1 MLSATTSSVSAKPA
15 AAAEAGGVWRP
26 NFRHDRVEGMRVMIR
41 TSIRAVFCAVLLCS
55 GVAAAQPT
63 VPQSREQI
71 ALTFAP
77 VVRQSAPAVV
87 NIFTRRVVRERAA
100 SPLLDDPFFR
110 RFFGDAL
117 PQAPRE
123 RDRVQNSLGSGVIVS
138 PDGLIVTNDHVI
150 KGADEIQV
158 VLNDR
163 REFDARLVAAD
174 PRTDLAILRIDPGS
188 ERLPALPFADSDALE
203 VGDLVLAIGNP
214 FGVGQTVTMGIVSAV
229 ARTGTGIS
237 DYNFF
242 IQTDAAINPG
252 NSGGAL
258 VTVDGRLAGINTA
271 IFSRS
276 GGSIGIGF
284 AIPASMVRT
293 VVAAA
298 TTGGRL
304 VRPWLGMVGQTVTGE
319 IAQSL
324 GLPRPAGV
332 LVSGIDAGSPAERA
346 GVRRGDVITAVQ
358 GRQVDDPDALRY
370 RFATLPLGSQTTLTV
385 IREGRPRDVTMAVS
399 APPEEPPRELTPIQG
414 RSPFAGIRIANLS
427 PALIEELRVPNLTAR
442 QGVVVLDV
450 AQGSPAARVGFRPG
464 DVVLR
469 LNGRDI
475 RRVQDLTEALRQTP
489 QAWQVQVRRG
499 DQTLNTNIPAG

>member
-1 MLSATTSSVSAKPA
+1 MIRKAFLAALGAGLLLAAPASAQPA
-15 AAAEAGGVWRP
+15 AQTTA
-26 NFRHDRVEGMRVMIR
+26 
-41 TSIRAVFCAVLLCS
+41 
-55 GVAAAQPT
+55 
-63 VPQSREQI
+63 VPQSREQVS
-71 ALTFAP
+71 LTFAP
-77 VVRQSAPAVV
+77 VVRQTAPAVV
-87 NIFTRRVVRERAA
+87 NVFTKRVVRERAV
-100 SPLLDDPFFR
+100 SPLIDDPFFR

-117 PQAPRE
+117 PQGPRE
-123 RDRVQNSLGSGVIVS
+123 RERVQNSLGSGVIVS

-284 AIPASMVRT
+284 AIPANMVRT

-298 TTGGRL
+298 TAGGRL
-304 VRPWLGMVGQTVTGE
+304 VRPWLGIAGQPVTAE
-319 IAQSL
+319 IAQSI

-332 LVSGIDAGSPAERA
+332 LVNGVDPGSPAERA
-346 GVRRGDVITAVQ
+346 GVRRGDVVTAVQ
-358 GRQVDDPDALRY
+358 GRAVDDPDALRY
-370 RFATLPLGSQTTLTV
+370 RFATLPIGSQAALSVT
-385 IREGRPRDVTMAVS
+385 REGRSREVAMAVA
-399 APPEEPPRELTPIQG
+399 APPEDPPRETTPIQG
-414 RSPFAGIRIANLS
+414 RNPFAGAQVANLS
-427 PALIEELRVPNLTAR
+427 PALLEEIRFPNLTTR
-442 QGVVVLDV
+442 QGVIVMDV
-450 AQGSPAARVGFRPG
+450 AQGSPAARIGLRPG

-469 LNGRDI
+469 LNGREV
-475 RRVQDLTEALRQTP
+475 RRVRDLTDALRQTP
-489 QAWQVQVRRG
+489 SQAWQIQVRRG

>member
-1 MLSATTSSVSAKPA
+1 MIRKVLLAVLGTVLGAGLFVAGSAGAQPAIAPAPAPA
-15 AAAEAGGVWRP
+15 A
-26 NFRHDRVEGMRVMIR
+26 
-41 TSIRAVFCAVLLCS
+41 
-55 GVAAAQPT
+55 
-63 VPQSREQI
+63 VPQSREQV
-71 ALTFAP
+71 ALSFAP
-77 VVRQSAPAVV
+77 VVRQTAPAVV
-87 NIFTRRVVRERAA
+87 NIFTRRVVRERAV
-100 SPLLDDPFFR
+100 SPLIDDPFFR

-117 PQAPRE
+117 PQGPRE
-123 RDRVQNSLGSGVIVS
+123 RERVQNSLGSGVIVS

-304 VRPWLGMVGQTVTGE
+304 ARPWLGIAGQPVTSD

-332 LVSGIDAGSPAERA
+332 LVNGVDPGSPAERA
-346 GVRRGDVITAVQ
+346 GLRRGDIVTAVQ
-358 GRQVDDPDALRY
+358 GRSVDDPDALRY
-370 RFATLPLGSQTTLTV
+370 RFATLPIGSQAALSVT
-385 IREGRPRDVTMAVS
+385 REGRTREVALAVA
-399 APPEEPPRELTPIQG
+399 APPEDPPRETTPIQG
-414 RSPFAGIRIANLS
+414 RNPFAGAQVANLS
-427 PALIEELRVPNLTAR
+427 PALLEEVRLPTLTAR

-450 AQGSPAARVGFRPG
+450 AQASPAARIGLRPG

-469 LNGRDI
+469 LNGRDV
-475 RRVQDLTEALRQTP
+475 RRVRDLVDALRQP
-489 QAWQVQVRRG
+489 PAQAWQVQVRRG

>member
-1 MLSATTSSVSAKPA
+1 MIRKVLLAVLGTVLGAGLFVAGCASAQPAIAPAPAPA
-15 AAAEAGGVWRP
+15 A
-26 NFRHDRVEGMRVMIR
+26 
-41 TSIRAVFCAVLLCS
+41 
-55 GVAAAQPT
+55 
-63 VPQSREQI
+63 VPQSREQV
-71 ALTFAP
+71 ALSFAP
-77 VVRQSAPAVV
+77 VVRQTAPAVV
-87 NIFTRRVVRERAA
+87 NIFTRRVVRERAV

-117 PQAPRE
+117 PQGPRE
-123 RDRVQNSLGSGVIVS
+123 RERVQNSLGSGVIVS

-304 VRPWLGMVGQTVTGE
+304 VRPWLGIAGQPVTSD

-332 LVSGIDAGSPAERA
+332 LVNGVDPGSPAERA
-346 GVRRGDVITAVQ
+346 GLRRGDIVTAVQ
-358 GRQVDDPDALRY
+358 GRSVDDPDALRY
-370 RFATLPLGSQTTLTV
+370 RFATLPIGSQAALSVT
-385 IREGRPRDVTMAVS
+385 REGRTREVALAVA
-399 APPEEPPRELTPIQG
+399 APPEDPPRETTPIQG
-414 RSPFAGIRIANLS
+414 RNPFAGAQVANLS
-427 PALIEELRVPNLTAR
+427 PALLEEVRLPTLTAR

-450 AQGSPAARVGFRPG
+450 AQASPAARIGLRPG

-469 LNGRDI
+469 LNGRDV
-475 RRVQDLTEALRQTP
+475 RRVRDLVDALRQP
-489 QAWQVQVRRG
+489 PAQAWQVQVRRG

>member
-1 MLSATTSSVSAKPA
+1 MIRKVLLAVLGTVLGAGLFVAGSASAQPAIAPAPAPA
-15 AAAEAGGVWRP
+15 A
-26 NFRHDRVEGMRVMIR
+26 
-41 TSIRAVFCAVLLCS
+41 
-55 GVAAAQPT
+55 
-63 VPQSREQI
+63 VPQSREQV
-71 ALTFAP
+71 ALSFAP
-77 VVRQSAPAVV
+77 VVRQTAPAVV
-87 NIFTRRVVRERAA
+87 NIFTRRVVRERAI
-100 SPLLDDPFFR
+100 SPLIDDPFFR

-117 PQAPRE
+117 PQGPRE
-123 RDRVQNSLGSGVIVS
+123 RERVQNSLGSGVIVS

-304 VRPWLGMVGQTVTGE
+304 VRPWLGIAGQPVTSD

-332 LVSGIDAGSPAERA
+332 LVNGVDPGSPAERA
-346 GVRRGDVITAVQ
+346 GLRRGDIVTAVQ
-358 GRQVDDPDALRY
+358 GRSVDDPDALRY
-370 RFATLPLGSQTTLTV
+370 RFATLPIGSQAALSVT
-385 IREGRPRDVTMAVS
+385 REGRTREVALAVA
-399 APPEEPPRELTPIQG
+399 APPEDPPRETTPIQG
-414 RSPFAGIRIANLS
+414 RNPFAGAQVANLS
-427 PALIEELRVPNLTAR
+427 PALLEEVRLPTLTAR

-450 AQGSPAARVGFRPG
+450 AQASPAARIGLRPG

-469 LNGRDI
+469 LNGRDV
-475 RRVQDLTEALRQTP
+475 RRVRDLVDALRQP
-489 QAWQVQVRRG
+489 PAQAWQVQVRRG

>member
-1 MLSATTSSVSAKPA
+1 MIRKVLLAVLGTVLGAGLFVAGSAGAQPATAPAPA
-15 AAAEAGGVWRP
+15 A
-26 NFRHDRVEGMRVMIR
+26 
-41 TSIRAVFCAVLLCS
+41 
-55 GVAAAQPT
+55 
-63 VPQSREQI
+63 VPQSREQV
-71 ALTFAP
+71 ALSFAP
-77 VVRQSAPAVV
+77 VVRQTAPAVV
-87 NIFTRRVVRERAA
+87 NIFTRRVVRERAV
-100 SPLLDDPFFR
+100 SPLIDDPFFR

-117 PQAPRE
+117 PQGPRE
-123 RDRVQNSLGSGVIVS
+123 RERVQNSLGSGVIVS

-304 VRPWLGMVGQTVTGE
+304 VRPWLGIAGQPVTSD

-332 LVSGIDAGSPAERA
+332 LVNGVDPGSPAERA
-346 GVRRGDVITAVQ
+346 GLRRGDIVTAVQ
-358 GRQVDDPDALRY
+358 GRSVDDPDALRY
-370 RFATLPLGSQTTLTV
+370 RFATLPIGSQAALSVT
-385 IREGRPRDVTMAVS
+385 REGRTREVALAVA
-399 APPEEPPRELTPIQG
+399 APPEDPPRETTPIQG
-414 RSPFAGIRIANLS
+414 RNPFAGAQVANLS
-427 PALIEELRVPNLTAR
+427 PALLEEVRLPTLTAR

-450 AQGSPAARVGFRPG
+450 AQASPAARIGLRPG

-469 LNGRDI
+469 LNGRDV
-475 RRVQDLTEALRQTP
+475 RRVRDLVDALRQP
-489 QAWQVQVRRG
+489 PAQAWQVQVRRG

>member
-1 MLSATTSSVSAKPA
+1 MIRKVLLAVLGTVLGAGLFVAGSAGAQPAIAPAPAPA
-15 AAAEAGGVWRP
+15 A
-26 NFRHDRVEGMRVMIR
+26 
-41 TSIRAVFCAVLLCS
+41 
-55 GVAAAQPT
+55 
-63 VPQSREQI
+63 VPQSREQV
-71 ALTFAP
+71 ALSFAP
-77 VVRQSAPAVV
+77 VVRQTAPAVV
-87 NIFTRRVVRERAA
+87 NIFTRRVVRERAV
-100 SPLLDDPFFR
+100 SPLIDDPFFR

-117 PQAPRE
+117 PQGPRE
-123 RDRVQNSLGSGVIVS
+123 RERVQNSLGSGVIVS

-304 VRPWLGMVGQTVTGE
+304 VRPWLGIAGQPVTSD

-332 LVSGIDAGSPAERA
+332 LVNGVDPGSPAERA
-346 GVRRGDVITAVQ
+346 GLRRGDIVTAVQ
-358 GRQVDDPDALRY
+358 GRSVDDPDALRY
-370 RFATLPLGSQTTLTV
+370 RFATLPIGSQAALSVT
-385 IREGRPRDVTMAVS
+385 REGRTREVALAVA
-399 APPEEPPRELTPIQG
+399 APPEDPPRETTPIQG
-414 RSPFAGIRIANLS
+414 RNPFAGAQVANLS
-427 PALIEELRVPNLTAR
+427 PALLEEVRLPTLTAR

-450 AQGSPAARVGFRPG
+450 AQASPAARIGLRPG

-469 LNGRDI
+469 LNGRDV
-475 RRVQDLTEALRQTP
+475 RRVRDLVDALRQP
-489 QAWQVQVRRG
+489 PAQAWQVQVRRG

>member
-1 MLSATTSSVSAKPA
+1 MIRKVLLAVLGTVLGAGLFVAGSAGAQPAIAPAPAPA
-15 AAAEAGGVWRP
+15 A
-26 NFRHDRVEGMRVMIR
+26 
-41 TSIRAVFCAVLLCS
+41 
-55 GVAAAQPT
+55 
-63 VPQSREQI
+63 VPQSREQV
-71 ALTFAP
+71 ALSFAP
-77 VVRQSAPAVV
+77 VVRQTAPAVV
-87 NIFTRRVVRERAA
+87 NIFTRRVVRERAV
-100 SPLLDDPFFR
+100 SPLIDDPFFR

-117 PQAPRE
+117 PQGPRE
-123 RDRVQNSLGSGVIVS
+123 RERVQNSLGSGVIVS

-304 VRPWLGMVGQTVTGE
+304 VRPWLGIAGQPVTSD

-332 LVSGIDAGSPAERA
+332 LVNGVDPGSPAERA
-346 GVRRGDVITAVQ
+346 GLRRGDIVTAVQ
-358 GRQVDDPDALRY
+358 GRSVDDPDALRY
-370 RFATLPLGSQTTLTV
+370 RFATLPIGSQAALSVT
-385 IREGRPRDVTMAVS
+385 REGRTREVALAVA
-399 APPEEPPRELTPIQG
+399 APPEDPPREITPIQG
-414 RSPFAGIRIANLS
+414 RNPFAGAQVANLS
-427 PALIEELRVPNLTAR
+427 PALLEEVRLPTLTAR

-450 AQGSPAARVGFRPG
+450 AQASPAARIGLRPG

-469 LNGRDI
+469 LNGRDV
-475 RRVQDLTEALRQTP
+475 RRVRDLGDALRQP
-489 QAWQVQVRRG
+489 PAQAWQVQVRRG

>member
-1 MLSATTSSVSAKPA
+1 MIRKVLLAVLGTVLGAGLFVAGSAGAQPAIAPAPAPA
-15 AAAEAGGVWRP
+15 A
-26 NFRHDRVEGMRVMIR
+26 
-41 TSIRAVFCAVLLCS
+41 
-55 GVAAAQPT
+55 
-63 VPQSREQI
+63 VPQSREQV
-71 ALTFAP
+71 ALSFAP
-77 VVRQSAPAVV
+77 VVRQTAPAVV
-87 NIFTRRVVRERAA
+87 NIFTRRVVRERAV
-100 SPLLDDPFFR
+100 SPLIDDPFFR

-117 PQAPRE
+117 PQGPRE
-123 RDRVQNSLGSGVIVS
+123 RERVQNSLGSGVIVS

-188 ERLPALPFADSDALE
+188 ERLPTLPFADSDALE

-304 VRPWLGMVGQTVTGE
+304 VRPWLGIAGQPVTSD

-332 LVSGIDAGSPAERA
+332 LVNGVDPGSPAERA
-346 GVRRGDVITAVQ
+346 GLRRGDIVTAVQ
-358 GRQVDDPDALRY
+358 GRSVDDPDALRY
-370 RFATLPLGSQTTLTV
+370 RFATLPIGSQAALSVT
-385 IREGRPRDVTMAVS
+385 REGRTREVALAVA
-399 APPEEPPRELTPIQG
+399 APPEDPPRETTPIQG
-414 RSPFAGIRIANLS
+414 RNPFAGAQVANLS
-427 PALIEELRVPNLTAR
+427 PALLEEVRLPTLTAR

-450 AQGSPAARVGFRPG
+450 AQASPAARIGLRPG

-469 LNGRDI
+469 LNGRDV
-475 RRVQDLTEALRQTP
+475 RRVRDLVDALRQP
-489 QAWQVQVRRG
+489 PAQAWQVQVRRG

>member
-1 MLSATTSSVSAKPA
+1 MIRKVLLAVLGTVLGAGLFVAGSAGAQPAIAPAPAPA
-15 AAAEAGGVWRP
+15 A
-26 NFRHDRVEGMRVMIR
+26 
-41 TSIRAVFCAVLLCS
+41 
-55 GVAAAQPT
+55 
-63 VPQSREQI
+63 VPQSREQV
-71 ALTFAP
+71 ALSFAP
-77 VVRQSAPAVV
+77 VVRQTAPAVV
-87 NIFTRRVVRERAA
+87 NIFTRRVVRERAI
-100 SPLLDDPFFR
+100 SPLIDDPFFR

-117 PQAPRE
+117 PQGPRE
-123 RDRVQNSLGSGVIVS
+123 RERVQNSLGSGVIVS

-304 VRPWLGMVGQTVTGE
+304 VRPWLGIAGQPVTSD

-332 LVSGIDAGSPAERA
+332 LVNGVDPGSPAERA
-346 GVRRGDVITAVQ
+346 GLRRGDIVTAVQ
-358 GRQVDDPDALRY
+358 GRSVDDPDALRY
-370 RFATLPLGSQTTLTV
+370 RFATLPIGSQAALSVT
-385 IREGRPRDVTMAVS
+385 REGRTREVALAVA
-399 APPEEPPRELTPIQG
+399 APPEDPPRETTPIQG
-414 RSPFAGIRIANLS
+414 RNPFAGAQVANLS
-427 PALIEELRVPNLTAR
+427 PALLEEVRLPTLTAR

-450 AQGSPAARVGFRPG
+450 AQASPAARIGLRPG

-469 LNGRDI
+469 LNGRDV
-475 RRVQDLTEALRQTP
+475 RRVRDLVDALRQP
-489 QAWQVQVRRG
+489 PAQAWQVQVRRG

>member
-1 MLSATTSSVSAKPA
+1 
-15 AAAEAGGVWRP
+15 
-26 NFRHDRVEGMRVMIR
+26 MIR
-41 TSIRAVFCAVLLCS
+41 KVFLAVLGAGLF
-55 GVAAAQPT
+55 VAGAAGAQPAT
-63 VPQSREQI
+63 APTAVPQSREQV
-71 ALTFAP
+71 ALSFAP
-77 VVRQSAPAVV
+77 VVRQTAPAVV
-87 NIFTRRVVRERAA
+87 NIFTRRVVRERAV

-117 PQAPRE
+117 PQGPRE
-123 RDRVQNSLGSGVIVS
+123 RERVQNSLGSGVIVS

-304 VRPWLGMVGQTVTGE
+304 VRPWLGIAGQPVTAE

-332 LVSGIDAGSPAERA
+332 LVNGVDPGSPAERA
-346 GVRRGDVITAVQ
+346 GLRRGDIVTAVQ
-358 GRQVDDPDALRY
+358 GRSVDDPDALRY
-370 RFATLPLGSQTTLTV
+370 RFATLPIGSQAALSVT
-385 IREGRPRDVTMAVS
+385 REGRTREVALAVA
-399 APPEEPPRELTPIQG
+399 APPEDPPRETTPIQG
-414 RSPFAGIRIANLS
+414 RNPFAGAQVANLS
-427 PALIEELRVPNLTAR
+427 PALLEEVRLPTLTSR

-450 AQGSPAARVGFRPG
+450 AQGSPAARIGLRPG

-469 LNGRDI
+469 LNGRDV
-475 RRVQDLTEALRQTP
+475 RRVRDLTEALRQP
-489 QAWQVQVRRG
+489 PAQAWQIQVRRG

>member
-1 MLSATTSSVSAKPA
+1 
-15 AAAEAGGVWRP
+15 
-26 NFRHDRVEGMRVMIR
+26 MIR
-41 TSIRAVFCAVLLCS
+41 KVLLAVLGAGLF
-55 GVAAAQPT
+55 VAGAAGAQPAGPST
-63 VPQSREQI
+63 VVPQGREQI
-71 ALTFAP
+71 SLSFAP
-77 VVRQSAPAVV
+77 VVRQTAPAVV
-87 NIFTRRVVRERAA
+87 NIFTRRVVRERAV

-117 PQAPRE
+117 PQGPRE
-123 RDRVQNSLGSGVIVS
+123 RERVQNSLGSGVIVS

-298 TTGGRL
+298 TAGGRL
-304 VRPWLGMVGQTVTGE
+304 VRPWLGIAGQPVTAE

-332 LVSGIDAGSPAERA
+332 LVNGVDPGSPAERA
-346 GVRRGDVITAVQ
+346 GLRRGDIVTAVQ
-358 GRQVDDPDALRY
+358 GRPVDDPDALRY
-370 RFATLPLGSQTTLTV
+370 RFATLPIGSQAALSVT
-385 IREGRPRDVTMAVS
+385 REGRSREVTLAVA
-399 APPEEPPRELTPIQG
+399 APPEDPPRETTPIQG
-414 RSPFAGIRIANLS
+414 RNPFAGAQVANLS
-427 PALIEELRVPNLTAR
+427 PALLEEVRLPNLTTR

-450 AQGSPAARVGFRPG
+450 AQGSNAARIGLRPG

-469 LNGRDI
+469 LNGRET
-475 RRVQDLTEALRQTP
+475 RRVRDLVEALRQP
-489 QAWQVQVRRG
+489 PSQAWQIQVRRG

>member
-1 MLSATTSSVSAKPA
+1 MIRKVLLAVLGTVLGAGLFVAGSASAQPAIAPAPAPA
-15 AAAEAGGVWRP
+15 A
-26 NFRHDRVEGMRVMIR
+26 
-41 TSIRAVFCAVLLCS
+41 
-55 GVAAAQPT
+55 
-63 VPQSREQI
+63 VPQSREQV
-71 ALTFAP
+71 ALSFAP
-77 VVRQSAPAVV
+77 VVRQTAPAVV
-87 NIFTRRVVRERAA
+87 NIFTRRVVRERAI
-100 SPLLDDPFFR
+100 SPLIDDPFFR

-117 PQAPRE
+117 PQGPRE
-123 RDRVQNSLGSGVIVS
+123 RERVQNSLGSGVIVS

-304 VRPWLGMVGQTVTGE
+304 VRPWLGIAGQPVTSD

-332 LVSGIDAGSPAERA
+332 LVNGVDPGSPAERA
-346 GVRRGDVITAVQ
+346 GLRRGDIVTAVQ
-358 GRQVDDPDALRY
+358 GRSVDDPDALRY
-370 RFATLPLGSQTTLTV
+370 RFATLPIGSQAALSVT
-385 IREGRPRDVTMAVS
+385 REGRTREVALAVA
-399 APPEEPPRELTPIQG
+399 APPEDPPRETTPIQG
-414 RSPFAGIRIANLS
+414 RNPFAGAQVANLS
-427 PALIEELRVPNLTAR
+427 PALLEEVRLPTLTAR

-450 AQGSPAARVGFRPG
+450 AQASPAARIGLRPG

-469 LNGRDI
+469 LNGRDV
-475 RRVQDLTEALRQTP
+475 RRVRDLVDALRQP
-489 QAWQVQVRRG
+489 PAQAWQIQVRRG